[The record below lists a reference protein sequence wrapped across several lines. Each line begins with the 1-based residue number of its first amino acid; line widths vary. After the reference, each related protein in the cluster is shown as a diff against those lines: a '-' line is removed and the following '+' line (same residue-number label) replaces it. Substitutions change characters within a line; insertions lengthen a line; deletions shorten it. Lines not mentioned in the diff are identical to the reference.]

1 MPFIV
6 KKQPNG
12 KFKLYNV
19 HKKIYA
25 KNSFNTKES
34 ALNQGQNWMRYR
46 KEKSKVV
53 GNRII
58 KLS

>member
-6 KKQPNG
+6 RKVNN

-19 HKKIYA
+19 HKKIYT

-58 KLS
+58 KLN